1 MFRLEIN
8 QLAGIYCDGS
18 SCVCRLIN
26 RIWCAYVWMK
36 PVSNVLETWDYNLQ
50 IFVSLSSLAR
60 IFCCFGFL
68 VFFSFLWWIQL
79 RERSDV
85 CFCWRAL
92 IMRSTTDGKLSLGNF
107 LYRHSATCNAIFSR
121 LSMLSW
127 WASSINEGV
136 EPKAERRHDEKEQAR
151 LVATSSWWKQEA
163 FSIKSNSAKRT
174 SDGCVLVRAKFR
186 IHKIMLNCCNLMKKI
201 IVDWCPHDY
210 AIKTNTHRLQF

>member
-1 MFRLEIN
+1 MQIDKQDLVRL
-8 QLAGIYCDGS
+8 
-18 SCVCRLIN
+18 CVNETSFQRSRDVRLQP
-26 RIWCAYVWMK
+26 A
-36 PVSNVLETWDYNLQ
+36 NLC
-50 IFVSLSSLAR
+50 FSLLAR
-60 IFCCFGFL
+60 QNLLLFRFFG
-68 VFFSFLWWIQL
+68 FFSFLWWIQL